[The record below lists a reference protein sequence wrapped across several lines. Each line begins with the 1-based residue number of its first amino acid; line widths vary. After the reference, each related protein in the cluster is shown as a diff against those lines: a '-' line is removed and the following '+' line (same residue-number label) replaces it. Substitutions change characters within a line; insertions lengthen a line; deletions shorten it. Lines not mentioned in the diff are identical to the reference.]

1 MKDAPEKPDGSGNRT
16 EAKLKKERKNMKELE
31 GRRVVLASASPR
43 RKELLLQAGIHAEIL
58 PSHKEERTRAKTP
71 AALVKALSA
80 GKAADIAAGQPAGTV
95 VIGADTVVVRDGAV
109 LGKPKDA
116 DDAVRMLK
124 SLAGRTHHVYTGV
137 TLILCGKRKITFYER
152 TEVSVFPMTEDEIR
166 AYVESGDPMDKA
178 GAYGIQG
185 PFGAY
190 VRGIRG
196 DYTSVVGLP
205 LGRTVWEL
213 KELLKEE

>member
-1 MKDAPEKPDGSGNRT
+1 
-16 EAKLKKERKNMKELE
+16 MKELE

-58 PSHKEERTRAKTP
+58 PSHKEEQTKAKTP

-95 VIGADTVVVRDGAV
+95 VIGADTVVVRDGTV

-124 SLAGRTHHVYTGV
+124 S
-137 TLILCGKRKITFYER
+137 
-152 TEVSVFPMTEDEIR
+152 
-166 AYVESGDPMDKA
+166 YVESGDPMDKA